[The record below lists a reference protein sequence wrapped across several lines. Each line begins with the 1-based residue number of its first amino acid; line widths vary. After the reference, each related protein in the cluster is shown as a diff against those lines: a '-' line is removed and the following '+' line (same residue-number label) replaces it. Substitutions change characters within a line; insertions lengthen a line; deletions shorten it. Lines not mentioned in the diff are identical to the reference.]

1 VEIQLM
7 NPSTPSSVAVIINT
21 LNEEVNLPG
30 CLESIRWA
38 AEIIVVD
45 MHSNDATAQIAA
57 NFGCRIFRHERK
69 GYVEPARNF
78 ALAQATQPWILVLDA
93 DERVSPA
100 LKTWMEVTLA
110 VTTAAA
116 FRIPRRNYF
125 GNRWITCCGWFPDDQ
140 LRLFRRGSARYS
152 DRIHRAPKIE
162 GPVLELSQNSDACI
176 EHFGFTTLTARLDKD
191 NRYSSITAL
200 SMAAE
205 NRRISALGLL
215 VRPAAAFCAAYF
227 LQRGF
232 RFGCLGAVLA
242 WERAFS
248 TFLKYAKLWEQ
259 QQKSDEKS

>member
-1 VEIQLM
+1 M
-7 NPSTPSSVAVIINT
+7 NPSTPSSIAVVINT
-21 LNEEVNLPG
+21 LNEEANLPG

-38 AEIIVVD
+38 AEIIIVD
-45 MHSNDATAQIAA
+45 MHSSDATARIAA
-57 NFGCRIFRHERK
+57 SFGCRIFRHERK

-100 LKTWMEVTLA
+100 LKSWMEETLA
-110 VTTAAA
+110 VTTATA

-125 GNRWITCCGWFPDDQ
+125 GDRWITCCGWFPDDQ
-140 LRLFRRGSARYS
+140 LRLFRRGSATYS

-162 GPVLELSQNSDACI
+162 GTVVELSQNSNACI
-176 EHFGFTTLTARLDKD
+176 EHYGFNMLKSRLDKD
-191 NRYSSITAL
+191 NHYSSITAM

-205 NRRISALGLL
+205 NRRINTLGLL
-215 VRPAAAFCAAYF
+215 FRPAAAFCTAYF

-232 RFGCLGAVLA
+232 RFGRLGAVLA

-248 TFLKYAKLWEQ
+248 TFAKYAKLWEQ
-259 QQKSDEKS
+259 QQKPDEKS